1 MPEYVYRAVTEKGQI
16 VRNRVE
22 DVSKNTLIKRLKSNN
37 LMPISVSQVGYRS
50 VKKHK
55 SRKRNVTDI
64 DDIMRMANS
73 ADVMQ
78 GRKARDQKISEK
90 YQHIQ
95 RTADFCGYGISSE
108 HFRGSEG

>member
-50 VKKHK
+50 VKK
-55 SRKRNVTDI
+55 S
-64 DDIMRMANS
+64 
-73 ADVMQ
+73 
-78 GRKARDQKISEK
+78 
-90 YQHIQ
+90 
-95 RTADFCGYGISSE
+95 
-108 HFRGSEG
+108 

>member
-64 DDIMRMANS
+64 DELS
-73 ADVMQ
+73 AEITKGLEIVYVENMDEVL
-78 GRKARDQKISEK
+78 KAALTEQ
-90 YQHIQ
+90 
-95 RTADFCGYGISSE
+95 
-108 HFRGSEG
+108 

>member
-50 VKKHK
+50 VKNIK
-55 SRKRNVTDI
+55 V
-64 DDIMRMANS
+64 
-73 ADVMQ
+73 
-78 GRKARDQKISEK
+78 EK
-90 YQHIQ
+90 
-95 RTADFCGYGISSE
+95 E
-108 HFRGSEG
+108 M